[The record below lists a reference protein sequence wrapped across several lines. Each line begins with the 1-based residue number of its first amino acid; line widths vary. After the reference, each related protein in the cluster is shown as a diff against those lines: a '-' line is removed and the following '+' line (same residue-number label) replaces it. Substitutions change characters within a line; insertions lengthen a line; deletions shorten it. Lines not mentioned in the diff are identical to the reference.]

1 MDVDGVESVAAQS
14 KQRPLWL
21 ELSGWVA
28 LVLAALLVRP
38 WLRKWLPHSP
48 PMSWPVL
55 ASLIPWIVFE
65 LYWGIAAKD
74 ATKALQSESS
84 SSRSIHTILVNTGLL
99 LILVPATG
107 LRTRLLP
114 LSVWV
119 WLAGLAIETCGLLFA
134 IWSRRCLGKHWSG
147 RITIKEDHELVRVG
161 PYRTIRHPI
170 YTGIL
175 GIFAG
180 TAVVIGELHALLG
193 LSVAVFAYLRK
204 IRLEE
209 ANLQSAFGTTYADYR
224 AESWSL
230 IPGIF

>member
-1 MDVDGVESVAAQS
+1 MDADGVESVAAQP
-14 KQRPLWL
+14 KQRPLWV
-21 ELSGWVA
+21 EVSGWVA
-28 LVLAALLVRP
+28 LVLAALLVHP
-38 WLRKWLPHSP
+38 WLQKRLPHSQP
-48 PMSWPVL
+48 IGWPVL
-55 ASLIPWIVFE
+55 AALIPWIVFE
-65 LYWGIAAKD
+65 LYWGIAAKN

-84 SSRSIHTILVNTGLL
+84 SSRSIHAVLVNTGLL
-99 LILVPATG
+99 LILVPVTG
-107 LRTRLLP
+107 LRMRLVP
-114 LSVWV
+114 PSVWV
-119 WLAGLAIETCGLLFA
+119 WLTGLAIETCGLLLA

-180 TAVVIGELHALLG
+180 TALVIGELHALLG
-193 LSVAVFAYLRK
+193 LSVAVLAYLRK

-209 ANLQSAFGTTYADYR
+209 ANLDAAFGTTYADYR